1 MTKTYFPH
9 VLLYSG
15 TPREVRSSDISSS
28 SDLHYSFPTEGLFIR
43 TTRPHRSNQYRRY
56 ALSLG
61 SFVSSPG
68 SLPIFYTTFN
78 TIEDYYTIMTILT
91 DSYEFIP
98 GFARE
103 IELWYVTYKTRNF
116 PHSEKSISSCE

>member
-1 MTKTYFPH
+1 MCQKQLFPYQNDKTYFPH

-43 TTRPHRSNQYRRY
+43 TTRPHRSNQYRQY
-56 ALSLG
+56 AFSLG

-68 SLPIFYTTFN
+68 SLQTFYTTFN
-78 TIEDYYTIMTILT
+78 IIEDYYTI
-91 DSYEFIP
+91 
-98 GFARE
+98 
-103 IELWYVTYKTRNF
+103 
-116 PHSEKSISSCE
+116 